1 MPTEKSTVES
11 FARTV
16 TLPLLLDIDDKV
28 TLQGT
33 GTLFKIAGQHMV
45 VTARHV
51 FDDIPD
57 LEKFAFPEAP
67 KGGAIH
73 TFGQSVV
80 VKPTSPNI
88 DVAVILLNDPATVE
102 RLSKAWQFLSLANIA
117 DPAVNAPDGHFF
129 VAGYPV
135 SMTKPVG
142 GWLSGGFVTAYT
154 QRIPDIPAEA
164 ELPVSAELDLFFDY
178 RKTATVESG
187 AEIATPKLPGV
198 SGAAIW
204 QAKEIDATAIWT
216 PEAAFS
222 IVGVQSSYLHSK
234 YIRAKSWWAVAKLL
248 EQTDANLAAA
258 VRRELTI

>member
-1 MPTEKSTVES
+1 MQKMPTEKSTVES

-80 VKPTSPNI
+80 
-88 DVAVILLNDPATVE
+88 
-102 RLSKAWQFLSLANIA
+102 
-117 DPAVNAPDGHFF
+117 
-129 VAGYPV
+129 GYPV